1 MIQQKNRADALRRL
15 TCIAMFAAMAY
26 VLMLAVHIKI
36 SFLTFDLKDAV
47 ITLCG
52 LYFGPLSALAVSV
65 VVPLIEFATV
75 SDTGIYGL
83 IMNVLGSVS
92 FSVTASLIY
101 KYKKTL
107 FGAILG
113 LISGAFLMVAVM
125 LVANLFIT
133 PLFMTAQG
141 MTTASVR
148 DMIPKLLFPFN
159 ALKAAVNVGLVL
171 LLYKTLSRALRRAGV
186 LPRRAIQAT
195 ETPAT
200 GAPAA
205 VKSRAVTYIIFAVA
219 VVLIAASMLLIF
231 NVFDG
236 KIAFGL

>member
-26 VLMLAVHIKI
+26 VLMLVVHIKI

-83 IMNVLGSVS
+83 IMNILGSVS

-113 LISGAFLMVAVM
+113 LVSGAFLMVAVM

-133 PLFMTAQG
+133 PLFMAAQG

-148 DMIPKLLFPFN
+148 AMIPKLLFPFN
-159 ALKAAVNVGLVL
+159 TLKAAVNVGLVL
-171 LLYKTLSRALRRAGV
+171 LLYKTLSRALHRAGV
-186 LPRRAIQAT
+186 LPRRAAPST
-195 ETPAT
+195 DAPAT
-200 GAPAA
+200 GTPAA
-205 VKSRAVTYIIFAVA
+205 KSRTVTYVIFAVA
-219 VVLIAASMLLIF
+219 VLLIAASMLLIF
-231 NVFDG
+231 KVFDG
-236 KIAFGL
+236 KINFGL